1 MTSFLLAWQFLTLF
15 PGGKKD
21 AETTPEVLGRSMA
34 YYPLVGLLIGSILWA
49 AYWVISHAFPRTL
62 CDGLAILL
70 LVIITGAL
78 HLDGLADTLDGMA
91 AGKSAEERLRIMR
104 DHRVGT
110 FGAVGL
116 VLVLGIKFLALN
128 SLPEEIVGKTLI
140 AALALSRWSMV
151 QLTHRTPYARP
162 EGGLGKVFKENVKRR
177 EMALATAFSLI
188 IAVFLLRFWG
198 AVLWLAVGVSAL
210 GIQLL
215 FQKKIG
221 GITGDIL
228 GAANETHEVL
238 VLVMVAGI
246 FHGFF

>member
-128 SLPEEIVGKTLI
+128 SLPEEIIGKTLM

-151 QLTHRTPYARP
+151 QLTYRAPYARP
-162 EGGLGKVFKENVKRR
+162 EGGLGRVFKENVKRR
-177 EMALATAFSLI
+177 EMALAAAFSLI

-221 GITGDIL
+221 GVTGDIL

-238 VLVMVAGI
+238 VLVMVSGI

>member
-21 AETTPEVLGRSMA
+21 AEATPEVLGRSMA

-49 AYWVISHAFPRTL
+49 AYWVVSHAFPRTL

-128 SLPEEIVGKTLI
+128 SLPEEIIGKTLI

-151 QLTHRTPYARP
+151 QLTYRAPYARP
-162 EGGLGKVFKENVKRR
+162 EGGLGKVFKENVTRR
-177 EMALATAFSLI
+177 EMALATAFSLT